1 MHGRAETDDAS
12 PLSIKAMI
20 DARVAALPAQA
31 RRLLEVIAVAGRPIE
46 RAVAARAAS
55 VGDEEP
61 SIVGLLRRE
70 RLLRAI
76 SDGHSDRIEPYHDR
90 IRETVIAHLDPE
102 TTRGHHARLAPALEA
117 TGRADPETLAVHF
130 LGAGDAVRAAAF
142 SHQAADAA
150 FEALGFDR
158 AARLYRQALALG
170 GADEETRRTLE
181 ARLGDALASSGHSAD
196 AAEAYVRAARGA
208 PADEALALRSSAAER
223 YLVSGRIAEGMAVMR
238 SVLDAT
244 GMSMPATPL
253 GALVRMLPL
262 LALLWWRGLQF
273 RERPASALSAGER
286 LRIDACAALAT
297 SLGMVDPLPGMY
309 FLKRFLWLALRAG
322 EPHRVLRALNY
333 DSTLS
338 AARGRDLP
346 TRYEDRLARTAA
358 ALVERLGDRNAQF
371 QNARGMALLLRAC
384 FREARVE
391 LERAEARLREDGSA
405 ALNERGLCHFYL
417 IQSLYY
423 LGEWKELATRQAAF
437 ISDARA
443 RGDRLVEARLASLTG
458 HVPALMN
465 DLPEAARGAVINAE
479 ALWSHAD
486 LFQHYTR
493 VVALGSVE
501 LYREAGEGERALA
514 LVDAQWSALTRSH
527 FLTVSLAART
537 QCLALRGNALLAGA
551 CAVPARRESLLRR
564 LDRDA
569 RALARL
575 GTRAGRAFS
584 LLLHAGAAI
593 VRGDRAGARAHV
605 ADAERA
611 FASLDMGLHAA
622 ACRRRRG
629 ELCGGDDGRALV
641 EAADAVM
648 RLQGI
653 LRPARLASMLVPG
666 VW

>member
-1 MHGRAETDDAS
+1 M
-12 PLSIKAMI
+12 
-20 DARVAALPAQA
+20 
-31 RRLLEVIAVAGRPIE
+31 IAVAGRPLE

-55 VGDEEP
+55 VGDDEP
-61 SIVGLLRRE
+61 SIVGLSRRE

-76 SDGHSDRIEPYHDR
+76 GDGHSDRIEPYHDR
-90 IRETVIAHLDPE
+90 IRETVIAHLDLPRPRE
-102 TTRGHHARLAPALEA
+102 AITRGSPPPSRRPDAPTLRRSRFTSSARA
-117 TGRADPETLAVHF
+117 TRSGPLLSPTRPPTRRSRRSA
-130 LGAGDAVRAAAF
+130 
-142 SHQAADAA
+142 SI
-150 FEALGFDR
+150 
-158 AARLYRQALALG
+158 ARRGSIDQALALG

-262 LALLWWRGLQF
+262 LALLWWQGLQF
-273 RERPASALSAGER
+273 RERPASALNARER

-501 LYREAGEGERALA
+501 PYREAGEGERALA
-514 LVDAQWSALTRSH
+514 LVDAPWSALTRSH
-527 FLTVSLAART
+527 FLTVSLAARAVR
-537 QCLALRGNALLAGA
+537 LALRGNALLAGA

-584 LLLHAGAAI
+584 LSCSTLAPRSYAAI
-593 VRGDRAGARAHV
+593 
-605 ADAERA
+605 ERA
-611 FASLDMGLHAA
+611 PV
-622 ACRRRRG
+622 RRRRRRAG
-629 ELCGGDDGRALV
+629 LRVARHGAPRCRVPPPTRRALWG
-641 EAADAVM
+641 
-648 RLQGI
+648 R
-653 LRPARLASMLVPG
+653 RRARARRG
-666 VW
+666 G